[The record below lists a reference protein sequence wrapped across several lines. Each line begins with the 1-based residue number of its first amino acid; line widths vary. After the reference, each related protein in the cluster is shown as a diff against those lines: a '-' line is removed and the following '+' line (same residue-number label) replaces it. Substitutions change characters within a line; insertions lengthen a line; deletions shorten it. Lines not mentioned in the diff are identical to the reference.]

1 MNDEVRPS
9 PEALLAA
16 ATREAAGVSRG
27 RLRVFLGMCP
37 GVGKTYSMLLAAQ
50 QRQEEGGGVLI
61 GVVETHG
68 RIETQALTAGIAR
81 VPLRQMEHRGVILEE
96 MDVDAILSRHPSL
109 VVVDELAHTNVP
121 GSRHPKRYLDVL
133 ELLEAGIDVF
143 TTLNV
148 QHIESQRDV
157 VAQFTGIIVHETIP
171 DSLLDA
177 ADEIEVV
184 DVSPE
189 QLRKRLDEGK
199 VYLGERAR
207 IASANFFR
215 EGNLKALREIALRLS
230 ADRADR
236 DFRQFLQASR
246 PIGSGGSRERLLVA
260 IGPSPYSG
268 RLIRW
273 TRRMAAASHA
283 TWVAVFV
290 DTGRTLNDQE
300 RDRLEQNLAL
310 SRSLGA
316 EVFSL
321 SGEDVVETLVHAARQ
336 HHVTQ
341 IVVGKPLTG
350 RVFDFFQGGSLAD
363 KLIRRSGDID
373 VYVVRA
379 EKDVR
384 RWSPGPVEYDASR
397 IFRECGIAVLAVFAV
412 TVVGFLFR
420 GAIGYMAVGLLYLLA
435 VLLGSAFLSRWPTLL
450 FGSLTA
456 LAWNYLFIQPYY
468 TFYIRNPHD
477 IILFVMY
484 FVMAL
489 ILGDLHARLRRRER
503 AERRR
508 EQQAVAL
515 YNFTSDITRS
525 HSLADA
531 LLSGIQRMNEL
542 FGVETSIIG
551 KTHSAD
557 VSLAVGASLDEREM
571 AVARWAMEHGQS
583 AGRYTTTLPQAE
595 GLYLPLLGSHGTV
608 GVLGIRARS
617 ALLLGER
624 QMVETFAS
632 QIALLMEREELRFE
646 AEQSRIEDA
655 SRHLQ
660 KTLLDSVSH
669 EFKTPVSVITTAVEY
684 LQNLP
689 GSSRPYVEEIR
700 VAAARLA
707 RIVENLLDMTRIET
721 GTVRSRLEW
730 CDLHEIAG
738 AALRHVQAEFPGRI
752 VNMRFSS
759 DLGAVLVDAGLL
771 EEMLGNL
778 LRNAMQYSSASGVV
792 LLEGSRRDGTVC
804 LKVLDEGSGLPE
816 ADVSRLFEKFQRGPA
831 ARAGGLGLGLSIV
844 RGFAHAMG
852 GSVTGRS
859 RQDGRKGAEFEICL
873 PLETRPVD
881 SLIT

>member
-16 ATREAAGVSRG
+16 LTREGNEASRG
-27 RLRVFLGMCP
+27 RLRIFLGMCP

-50 QRQEEGGGVLI
+50 QRQEEGASVLI

-81 VPLRQMEHRGVILEE
+81 VPLSRITHRGVILEE
-96 MDVDAILSRHPSL
+96 MDIDAILARHPSL
-109 VVVDELAHTNVP
+109 VIVDELAHNNAP
-121 GSRHPKRYLDVL
+121 GSRHPKRYQDVV

-148 QHIESQRDV
+148 QHVESQRDI

-171 DSLLDA
+171 DSVLDV
-177 ADEIEVV
+177 ADEIELV
-184 DVSPE
+184 DVSPA
-189 QLRKRLDEGK
+189 QLLKRLDEGK
-199 VYLGERAR
+199 VYLGERAQT
-207 IASANFFR
+207 AAANFFR
-215 EGNLKALREIALRLS
+215 EGNLRALREIALRLS

-236 DFRQFLQASR
+236 DFRDFLQTNRSV
-246 PIGSGGSRERLLVA
+246 GSGRSRERLLVA
-260 IGPSPYSG
+260 VGPSPYSG

-283 TWVAVFV
+283 TWIAVFV

-321 SGEDVVETLVHAARQ
+321 AGEDVVETLIHAARR

-350 RVFDFFQGGSLAD
+350 RLFDFFQGGSLAD

-384 RWSPGPVEYDASR
+384 RWRPGPVE
-397 IFRECGIAVLAVFAV
+397 IGMPGLFRECGIVLLAVLAV
-412 TVVGFLFR
+412 TMVGFLFR
-420 GAIGYMAVGLLYLLA
+420 GVIGYMAVGLLYLLA
-435 VLLGSAFLSRWPTLL
+435 VLLGSAFLSRWPILL
-450 FGSLTA
+450 FGALTA
-456 LAWNYLFIQPYY
+456 LVWNYLFIQPYY
-468 TFYIRNPHD
+468 TFYIRSPHD
-477 IILFVMY
+477 IILFAMY
-484 FVMAL
+484 FVVAL
-489 ILGDLHARLRRRER
+489 VLGDLYTRLRRRER

-515 YNFTSDITRS
+515 YNFTSDIARS

-531 LLSGIQRMNEL
+531 LLAGVQRMDAL
-542 FGVETSIIG
+542 FGLKTSILQKSRSG
-551 KTHSAD
+551 EL
-557 VSLAVGASLDEREM
+557 VLGAGTSLDEREM
-571 AVARWAMEHGQS
+571 AVARWVIEHRQT
-583 AGRYTTTLPQAE
+583 AGRYTSTLPQSE
-595 GLYLPLLGSHGTV
+595 GLYLPLLGSHGAV
-608 GVLGIRARS
+608 GVLGIRTHS

-624 QMVETFAS
+624 QMVETFAG
-632 QIALLMEREELRFE
+632 QIALLIEREQLRDE

-669 EFKTPVSVITTAVEY
+669 EFKTPVSVIVTAVER
-684 LQNLP
+684 LRNLSE
-689 GSSRPYVEEIR
+689 SSRPFVEEIR
-700 VAAARLA
+700 VAARRLA

-721 GTVRSRLEW
+721 GTVRPRLEW
-730 CDLHEIAG
+730 CDLHEIVETT
-738 AALRHVQAEFPGRI
+738 LRRVQSEFPGCVVDMRI
-752 VNMRFSS
+752 SPDM
-759 DLGAVLVDAGLL
+759 GAVLVDAGLL

-778 LRNAMQYSSASGVV
+778 LRNAVQYSPPSGDV
-792 LLEGSRRDGTVC
+792 LVEGALRDGAVC
-804 LKVLDEGSGLPE
+804 LKVVDEGCGLPE
-816 ADVSRLFEKFQRGPA
+816 ADAARLFEKFQRGPT
-831 ARAGGLGLGLSIV
+831 ARPGGLGLGLSIV
-844 RGFAHAMG
+844 RGFAHALG
-852 GSVTGRS
+852 GFVIGRP
-859 RQDGRKGAEFEICL
+859 RPDGKPGAEFEIYL
-873 PLETRPVD
+873 PLEIRPMD
-881 SLIT
+881 SLMT